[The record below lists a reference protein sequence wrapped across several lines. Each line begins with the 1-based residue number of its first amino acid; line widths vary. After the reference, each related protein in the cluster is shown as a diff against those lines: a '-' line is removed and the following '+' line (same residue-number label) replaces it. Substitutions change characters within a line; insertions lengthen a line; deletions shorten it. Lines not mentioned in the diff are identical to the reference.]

1 MSASNL
7 SRYAWLSI
15 AAAFLTLG
23 LKTVAWYITGSVGM
37 LSDALE
43 SIVNVAAAV
52 MALTMLTIAARPADD
67 DHAFGHTK
75 AEYFSS
81 GVEGALIF
89 IAAISIIWAAIPR
102 LLHPQPLEQI
112 GLGLGIAMVA
122 SLINLAVA
130 LLLLKAGKQYR
141 SITLEA
147 DAHHLLTDVWT
158 SIGVLVGIGAVALS
172 GWLILDP
179 LIAIGVALNIIWTG
193 WQLIRRSIDGLM
205 DAALPSGEI
214 EQIRAI
220 LDRYV
225 ANNGIQY
232 NALKTR
238 QAGSHKFIYVHI
250 LVPGSWLVQQGHDL
264 LDTLETEI
272 ETTIDGSRVLSHLEP
287 VEAPS
292 KHHQ

>member
-89 IAAISIIWAAIPR
+89 IAAISIIWTAIPR